1 MTAARA
7 RLSALPFNAWSRG
20 KPGGRPA
27 ITNTQ
32 QMAVPQEHVVTVRP
46 RTVLLVL
53 ALSILVGLLL
63 LLVYFAWHVVTWI
76 LLAILLAAALNPA
89 VEVLERRGLSRGRAA
104 TVVFALA
111 LLVVTALGFLV
122 IPRLVSQATD
132 FVDAVPKYVDD
143 LTAGRG
149 PFGFLQDRYQ
159 IVDRIQAAI
168 EKQGAAG
175 VLGLSRP
182 ALGIVQSVVT
192 AVAGVITVIF
202 LTYFMLLEGPRTIT
216 GALGLLSDSSR
227 VRCERVGQE
236 IYRTISGYVTGNL
249 LISVIAG
256 TFAAIV
262 LFGVGSGYA
271 IALGLLVAN
280 FDLIPLAG
288 ATLAT
293 IVVGAVVYF
302 EIDWIRCLI
311 VVVLLI
317 AYQQVENNLLQ
328 PLVYKRMVQLSPLA
342 ILCSVLAGA
351 DLAGIFGALLAI
363 PIAGSL
369 LAVGREVLAYR
380 QEQSGETQQSRE
392 QEALSA

>member
-1 MTAARA
+1 
-7 RLSALPFNAWSRG
+7 
-20 KPGGRPA
+20 
-27 ITNTQ
+27 
-32 QMAVPQEHVVTVRP
+32 MAVPQEHVVTVRP

-53 ALSILVGLLL
+53 AMSILVGLLL

-89 VEVLERRGLSRGRAA
+89 VEALERRGLSRGRAA

-111 LLVVTALGFLV
+111 LVVVTGLGFLV

-149 PFGFLQDRYQ
+149 PFGFLQERYQ

-216 GALGLLSDSSR
+216 GTLGLLSDSSR

-256 TFAAIV
+256 TFASIV
-262 LFGVGSGYA
+262 LFAVGSGYA
-271 IALGLLVAN
+271 IALGLLVAI

-293 IVVGAVVYF
+293 IILGGVVYF
-302 EIDWIRCLI
+302 EIGWIRCLI
-311 VVVLLI
+311 VVLLLI

-328 PLVYKRMVQLSPLA
+328 PLVYKRMVQLSPLT
-342 ILCSVLAGA
+342 ILCAVLAGA
-351 DLAGIFGALLAI
+351 DLAGIFGALIAI

-369 LAVGREVLAYR
+369 LAVGRELLAYR
-380 QEQSGETQQSRE
+380 REQSGEAQQSPTPS
-392 QEALSA
+392 SAPVA

>member
-1 MTAARA
+1 
-7 RLSALPFNAWSRG
+7 
-20 KPGGRPA
+20 
-27 ITNTQ
+27 
-32 QMAVPQEHVVTVRP
+32 MAMPREYVVTIRP

-53 ALSILVGLLL
+53 AISILVGLLL
-63 LLVYFAWHVVTWI
+63 LLIYFAWHVVTWI
-76 LLAILLAAALNPA
+76 LLAALLAAALNPA
-89 VEVLERRGLSRGRAA
+89 VEALERRGLNRGRAA
-104 TVVFALA
+104 TVVFAVA
-111 LLVVTALGFLV
+111 LLVVTGLGFLV

-149 PFGFLQDRYQ
+149 PFGFLQERYQ

-216 GALGLLSDSSR
+216 GALGLLPDSSR
-227 VRCERVGQE
+227 VRCERVGRE

-262 LFGVGSGYA
+262 LFAVGSGYA
-271 IALGLLVAN
+271 IALGLLVAI

-293 IVVGAVVYF
+293 IIVGGVVYF
-302 EIDWIRCLI
+302 EIGWIRCLI
-311 VVVLLI
+311 VVFLLI

-342 ILCSVLAGA
+342 ILCAVLAGA
-351 DLAGIFGALLAI
+351 DLAGIFGALIAI

-369 LAVGREVLAYR
+369 LAVGREALAYR
-380 QEQSGETQQSRE
+380 REQSGEARRGEVSR
-392 QEALSA
+392 ASSA